1 MLNVVIK
8 RPVKGYEGLYE
19 VTNTGLVYGCK
30 SGVFLSQKIRKDGYA
45 EVNLWKDGVGV
56 SYRVHRLVA
65 EAFVPNP
72 DHFPQ
77 INHKD
82 ECKSNNNADNLEWCT
97 AKYNSH
103 YGTGNKRGV
112 KLRRAKRCN
121 CKPVQN
127 MSTGKIYASIE
138 EAAKDSG
145 ACRTNIGRVC
155 DGQRKTAGGH
165 KWRWWYNQQDA

>member
-1 MLNVVIK
+1 MPNVVIK

-30 SGVFLSQKIRKDGYA
+30 SGVFLSPKSRKDGYL
-45 EVNLWKDGVGV
+45 EVNLWRNGVGT
-56 SYRVHRLVA
+56 SHLVHKLVA

-72 DHFPQ
+72 NYFPQ

-82 ECKSNNNADNLEWCT
+82 ENKSNNNADNLEWCT
-97 AKYNSH
+97 AKYNSR

-112 KLRRAKRCN
+112 KLRRIKCCN
-121 CKPVQN
+121 CKPVRN
-127 MSTGKIYASIE
+127 VNTGKTYTSID

-145 ACRTNIGRVC
+145 ICRANIGRVC
-155 DGQRKTAGGH
+155 DGQRKTAGGY
-165 KWRWWYNQQDA
+165 KWEWWYGP